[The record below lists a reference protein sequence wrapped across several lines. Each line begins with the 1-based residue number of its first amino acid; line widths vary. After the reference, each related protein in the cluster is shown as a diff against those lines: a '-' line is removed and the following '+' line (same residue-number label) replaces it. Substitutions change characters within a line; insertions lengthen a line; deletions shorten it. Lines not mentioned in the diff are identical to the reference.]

1 MNCPKCNK
9 PNRSEAH
16 YCKWCG
22 TALANDNVG
31 PLAAIVGMDDIKKK
45 LADLVARFDEHQR
58 RMATTGVSQPFT
70 ANIIISG
77 EMGTGKTMLVDAIQQ
92 IFQQKGIVKHP
103 PVYIYNSE
111 EFDIF
116 RNAKDFDANLAK
128 AKGGILSIDNV
139 HKLLPDGQDINT
151 TSLDRIFSGVQTWKG
166 DPIVILSGLSI
177 VLDGF
182 LKNNPNI
189 RDRFDLT
196 LHLKGYTYEELV
208 EICSRKLMLTYGL
221 GLSDEA
227 REKLKRIVK
236 HDKKE
241 NLTDTNGY
249 YANNFA
255 RRIAEKH
262 NAKGN
267 NVPPIVM
274 PDEVEG
280 TEYREKT
287 FDEAIKELDKYIG
300 VEKIREKIQNL
311 TLMMKQEA
319 ERKGTEVKCKDHFL
333 FLGNPGTGKTTIAR
347 IFAEIMASMGV
358 LKVGQLVEVSRKDL
372 VASYVGQTAPMVE
385 AAVNKAIGGV
395 LFIDEAYTLLQNEND
410 SFGKEAID
418 TLLKQMEDRRGEF
431 ICIAAGYDKEMGEFL
446 KSNSGLISRFN
457 ETIHFD
463 DYNGEQLYDIFQMML
478 KGEKMTF
485 DATDE
490 VWLRNYFKK
499 MYLMRSAKFGNARDV
514 RNVLDKAK
522 KQQAQ
527 RIFIMQQTDLAQAA
541 VQDTIIKKADIAGD
555 DKEKTLDELL
565 TELDAFVGMDSIKQ
579 QVRELAAKI
588 QFDRMSMAA
597 GVASAELTP
606 VHILLTGNPGTG
618 KTTLARKLGEVFKA
632 IGMLPSDKVW
642 EHDRSTLVS
651 KYSNESAEL
660 MAKACDDAMGGILF
674 IDEAYTLAP
683 PSPGGG
689 SQDKAGVEA
698 VETLM
703 KRMEDGRGKFV
714 VICAGYRKQ
723 MEEFLLTNPGLSRR
737 FTHRMHIDDYSAAQ
751 LEQIFRSLAKKKG
764 FTIDPDADEPLT
776 KCIALKVDAKDENFG
791 NAGEMVKLFEQTQRR
806 LSSRLMEKYQKT
818 GDIKK
823 EEYTAIHAADI
834 PYEGPKKVSVDECL
848 AKLDNLVG
856 LQGVKDEVRKM
867 ANIIRLEQMRA
878 QVNGE
883 TAKILADHYIFYG
896 NPGTGKTT
904 VARIMA
910 DIFVSLGLLPTNKL
924 VEVARQ
930 DLVAPYVGQTA
941 PKVESVVRSALGGV
955 LFIDEAYTLNQGE
968 NDSFGHEAIDA
979 LVKLILD
986 NKGRLVVI
994 LAGYT
999 KDMQDFLD
1007 ANVGLASR
1015 FTKKIEFED
1024 YKPDELTKMFCMA
1037 ASRDKYVLT
1046 PEAEENAR
1054 LYFRQLYDSRD
1065 KTFGNARTANNVYN
1079 KVRQNMATRLV
1090 DHISDLKKEDFVTIR
1105 PEDIPYEGPKKVSV
1119 DECLAKLD
1127 NLVGL
1132 QGVKDD
1138 VRKMANII
1146 RLEQMRAQV
1155 NGETAKILA
1164 DHYIFYGN
1172 PGTGKTTVARIMADI
1187 FVSLGLLPT
1196 NKLVEVARQ
1205 DLVAPYV
1212 GQTAP
1217 KVESVVRSALG
1228 GVLFIDEAYTLNQG
1242 ENDSFGHEAIDALV
1256 KLILDNK
1263 GRLVVILAGYT
1274 QDMQMFLD
1282 ANAGLASRF
1291 TKKINFED
1299 YKPDELFTIFTMA
1312 VARDN
1317 YVLTPEAEEAASQHF
1332 AYLYSHRDKSFG
1344 NARTANNFYNAVRQ
1358 TMANRLLESDNVT
1371 TEAMSTITAEDILG
1385 TK

>member
-9 PNRSEAH
+9 PNRTEAH

-22 TALANDNVG
+22 TALANDTAG
-31 PLAAIVGMDDIKKK
+31 PLSAIVGMDGVKKS
-45 LADLVARFDEHQR
+45 LSSLVARYEEHQR
-58 RMATTGVSQPFT
+58 RLAKTGVSQPFT

-77 EMGTGKTMLVDAIQQ
+77 EMGTGKTMLIEAIQQ

-103 PVYIYNSE
+103 PVYIYNGE
-111 EFDIF
+111 EFDVF
-116 RNAKDFDANLAK
+116 RNPKDFDANLAK
-128 AKGGILSIDNV
+128 AKGGILCIDNV
-139 HKLLPDGQDINT
+139 HKLLPDGKDTNT

-166 DPIVILSGLSI
+166 DPIVILCGLSV

-196 LHLKGYTYEELV
+196 LHLEGYTFEELV

-221 GLSDEA
+221 GLSEEA
-227 REKLKRIVK
+227 RRKLGRIVK
-236 HDKKE
+236 YDKKM

-249 YANNFA
+249 YANNLA
-255 RRIAEKH
+255 KRIAEKH

-267 NVPPIVM
+267 DAVRIVM

-280 TEYREKT
+280 TEYQEKT
-287 FDEAIKELDKYIG
+287 FNDAVRELDKYIG

-347 IFAEIMASMGV
+347 IFADIMASMGV
-358 LKVGQLVEVSRKDL
+358 LKVGQLVEVSRKEL

-418 TLLKQMEDRRGEF
+418 TLLKLMEDRRGEF

-446 KSNSGLISRFN
+446 KSNSGLSSRFN
-457 ETIHFD
+457 ETVHFD

-478 KGEKMTF
+478 KGECMIF
-485 DATDE
+485 DAADD

-499 MYLMRSAKFGNARDV
+499 MYLMRTSKFGNARDV

-527 RIFIMQQTDLAQAA
+527 RIFTLQHADPAQAA
-541 VQDTIIKKADIAGD
+541 MQDTILKKVDIAAD
-555 DKEKTLDELL
+555 DNEKSVDELL
-565 TELDAFVGMDSIKQ
+565 AELDAFVGMENIKA
-579 QVRELAAKI
+579 QVRELANKI
-588 QFDRMSMAA
+588 QFDRMSIAA

-632 IGMLPSDKVW
+632 IGMLPSDKVR

-651 KYSNESAEL
+651 KYANESAEL

-698 VETLM
+698 IETLM
-703 KRMEDGRGKFV
+703 KRMEDDRGKFV
-714 VICAGYRKQ
+714 VVCAGYRKQ
-723 MEEFLLTNPGLSRR
+723 MEEFLLTNDGLERR
-737 FTHRMHIDDYSAAQ
+737 FTHRMHIDDYSASQ
-751 LEQIFRSLAKKKG
+751 LEQIFRAMAKKKG
-764 FTIDPDADEPLT
+764 FTIEPDADEPLA

-791 NAGEMVKLFEQTQRR
+791 NAGEMVKLFEQTHRR
-806 LSSRLMEKYQKT
+806 LSSRLMDKFQKT
-818 GDIKK
+818 GNIDKDEFTTIC
-823 EEYTAIHAADI
+823 AADI
-834 PYEGPKKVSVDECL
+834 PYDGPKKVSVDECL
-848 AKLDNLVG
+848 AKLDSLVG

-883 TAKILADHYIFYG
+883 TAKILADHYVFYG

-955 LFIDEAYTLNQGE
+955 LFIDEAYTLNQG
-968 NDSFGHEAIDA
+968 NGDSFGHEAIDA

-999 KDMQDFLD
+999 M
-1007 ANVGLASR
+1007 
-1015 FTKKIEFED
+1015 
-1024 YKPDELTKMFCMA
+1024 
-1037 ASRDKYVLT
+1037 
-1046 PEAEENAR
+1046 
-1054 LYFRQLYDSRD
+1054 
-1065 KTFGNARTANNVYN
+1065 
-1079 KVRQNMATRLV
+1079 
-1090 DHISDLKKEDFVTIR
+1090 
-1105 PEDIPYEGPKKVSV
+1105 
-1119 DECLAKLD
+1119 
-1127 NLVGL
+1127 
-1132 QGVKDD
+1132 
-1138 VRKMANII
+1138 
-1146 RLEQMRAQV
+1146 
-1155 NGETAKILA
+1155 
-1164 DHYIFYGN
+1164 
-1172 PGTGKTTVARIMADI
+1172 
-1187 FVSLGLLPT
+1187 
-1196 NKLVEVARQ
+1196 
-1205 DLVAPYV
+1205 
-1212 GQTAP
+1212 
-1217 KVESVVRSALG
+1217 
-1228 GVLFIDEAYTLNQG
+1228 
-1242 ENDSFGHEAIDALV
+1242 
-1256 KLILDNK
+1256 
-1263 GRLVVILAGYT
+1263 
-1274 QDMQMFLD
+1274 DMQMFLD

-1299 YKPDELFTIFTMA
+1299 YKPDELFDIFNMA
-1312 VARDN
+1312 AARDN
-1317 YVLTPEAEEAASQHF
+1317 YVLTPEAMEAARLHI
-1332 AYLYSHRDKSFG
+1332 AELYNRRDKNFG
-1344 NARTANNFYNAVRQ
+1344 NARTANNYYNAVRQ
-1358 TMANRLLESDNVT
+1358 TMASRLLQSGIINKET
-1371 TEAMSTITAEDILG
+1371 ISTITAEDIVN
-1385 TK
+1385 TKYTS

>member
-9 PNRSEAH
+9 PNRAEAH

-22 TALANDNVG
+22 TSLANDNVG

-45 LADLVARFDEHQR
+45 LAGLVARYDEHQR

-92 IFQQKGIVKHP
+92 MFQQKGIVKHP
-103 PVYIYNSE
+103 PMYIYNSE
-111 EFDIF
+111 EFDVF

-128 AKGGILSIDNV
+128 AKGGILCIDSV
-139 HKLLPDGQDINT
+139 HKLLPDGKDTNT

-166 DPIVILSGLSI
+166 DPIVILCGLSV

-182 LKNNPNI
+182 LENNPNI

-221 GLSDEA
+221 GLSNEA
-227 REKLKRIVK
+227 REKLKRIVR

-249 YANNFA
+249 YANNLA
-255 RRIAEKH
+255 KRIAEKH

-267 NVPPIVM
+267 DTLRIVM

-287 FDEAIKELDKYIG
+287 FNEAVKELDKYIG
-300 VEKIREKIQNL
+300 VEKISEKIQNL
-311 TLMMKQEA
+311 TLMMRQEA

-347 IFAEIMASMGV
+347 IFADIMASMGV
-358 LKVGQLVEVSRKDL
+358 LKVGQLVEVSRKEL
-372 VASYVGQTAPMVE
+372 VAPYVGQTAPMVE
-385 AAVNKAIGGV
+385 AVVNKAIGGV

-446 KSNSGLISRFN
+446 KSNSGLASRFN

-485 DATDE
+485 DAGGE
-490 VWLRNYFKK
+490 VWLRNYFRN
-499 MYLMRSAKFGNARDV
+499 MFLMRTAKFGNARDV

-527 RIFIMQQTDLAQAA
+527 RIFTLQQADPAQAA
-541 VQDTIIKKADIAGD
+541 VQDSIIKKVDIVGD
-555 DKEKTLDELL
+555 DGEKTVDELL
-565 TELDAFVGMDSIKQ
+565 AELDTFVGMDSIKQ
-579 QVRELAAKI
+579 QVRELADKI
-588 QFDRMSMAA
+588 QFDRMRMAA
-597 GVASAELTP
+597 GVSSAELTP

-632 IGMLPSDKVW
+632 IGMLPSDKVR

-651 KYSNESAEL
+651 KFANESAEL

-674 IDEAYTLAP
+674 VDEAYTLAP
-683 PSPGGG
+683 PSPGGGG

-703 KRMEDGRGKFV
+703 KRMEDDRGKFV

-737 FTHRMHIDDYSAAQ
+737 FTHRMHIDDYSARQ
-751 LEQIFRSLAKKKG
+751 LEQIFRSMAKKNG
-764 FTIDPDADEPLT
+764 FVISPDADEPLA

-806 LSSRLMEKYQKT
+806 LSSRLMEKFQKT

-823 EEYTAIHAADI
+823 EEFTTICAADI
-834 PYEGPKKVSVDECL
+834 PYDGPKKVSVDECL

-856 LQGVKDEVRKM
+856 LQSVKDEVRKM
-867 ANIIRLEQMRA
+867 ANIIRFEQMRA
-878 QVNGE
+878 QVSGE

-941 PKVESVVRSALGGV
+941 PKVESVVRSAIGGV

-986 NKGRLVVI
+986 NKGRLI
-994 LAGYT
+994 
-999 KDMQDFLD
+999 
-1007 ANVGLASR
+1007 
-1015 FTKKIEFED
+1015 
-1024 YKPDELTKMFCMA
+1024 
-1037 ASRDKYVLT
+1037 
-1046 PEAEENAR
+1046 
-1054 LYFRQLYDSRD
+1054 
-1065 KTFGNARTANNVYN
+1065 
-1079 KVRQNMATRLV
+1079 
-1090 DHISDLKKEDFVTIR
+1090 
-1105 PEDIPYEGPKKVSV
+1105 
-1119 DECLAKLD
+1119 
-1127 NLVGL
+1127 
-1132 QGVKDD
+1132 
-1138 VRKMANII
+1138 
-1146 RLEQMRAQV
+1146 
-1155 NGETAKILA
+1155 
-1164 DHYIFYGN
+1164 
-1172 PGTGKTTVARIMADI
+1172 
-1187 FVSLGLLPT
+1187 
-1196 NKLVEVARQ
+1196 
-1205 DLVAPYV
+1205 
-1212 GQTAP
+1212 
-1217 KVESVVRSALG
+1217 
-1228 GVLFIDEAYTLNQG
+1228 
-1242 ENDSFGHEAIDALV
+1242 
-1256 KLILDNK
+1256 
-1263 GRLVVILAGYT
+1263 VILAGYT
-1274 QDMQMFLD
+1274 QDMQMFLG
-1282 ANAGLASRF
+1282 ANVGLASRF

-1299 YKPDELFTIFTMA
+1299 YKPDELFTIFKMA
-1312 VARDN
+1312 AARDN
-1317 YVLTPEAEEAASQHF
+1317 YVLTPEAGEAARRHF
-1332 AYLYSHRDKSFG
+1332 AYLYNRRDKSFG

-1358 TMANRLLESDNVT
+1358 TMANRLLLSGNVT
-1371 TEAMSTITAEDILG
+1371 TETMSTITAEDI
-1385 TK
+1385 TKTEQTSM